1 MIVSLEDFITKKIA
15 LSTADFPNESIKAVI
30 DEIKSEGELD
40 WITPDAEQSFFTCDD
55 RPRYLFIQFNL
66 MKDPQLNWS
75 SVLFTNFWIS
85 RPISDL
91 WLKPIK
97 KAKHN
102 KRYKVSVYKAVH
114 HPSSIFYGKTKEELP
129 SWLVDH
135 DGEEVYFSPHD
146 LSFSLINPPSGLA
159 FNFYWVEE
167 MEEN

>member
-40 WITPDAEQSFFTCDD
+40 WITPDTEQSFFACDD

-75 SVLFTNFWIS
+75 SVLFTNFWIA

-91 WLKPIK
+91 QLNPIK
-97 KAKHN
+97 KPEHS
-102 KRYKVSVYKAVH
+102 KRYKVSVHKAVH
-114 HPSSIFYGKTKEELP
+114 HPISIFYGKTKEELP

-135 DGEEVYFSPHD
+135 DGEEVYFSPQD
-146 LSFSLINPPSGLA
+146 LSFFLINPPSRLT
-159 FNFYWVEE
+159 FNYYWVEE